1 MNTLNNPN
9 EHCNYRDGKP
19 AALVVRRWGNTRHQ
33 VTAYRCA
40 DHARGLRAEAIKN
53 TDGSYEILRDDALP
67 AIRARKARELAA
79 IDRVLEGGG
88 V

>member
-1 MNTLNNPN
+1 MNTDNPN

-19 AALVVRRWGNTRHQ
+19 AVLVVRRFGKI
-33 VTAYRCA
+33 TAYRCA

-53 TDGSYEILRDDALP
+53 SDGSYEILRDDALP
-67 AIRARKARELAA
+67 GIRARKARELAA
-79 IDRVLEGGG
+79 IDRVLDGGG